1 MKDTA
6 ENTRI
11 QIELICRLEKNRAF
25 TMNVDEFQAS
35 QTDHKLQYIHYLNE
49 NNLPRPCL
57 RSTNTLRNTTGFYQ
71 SLSHDDV
78 TDDLIMSQL
87 AVKGIR
93 VKDPKELALL
103 YPRDEY
109 DAELDVISAVG
120 AYFEVAST
128 RVADLM
134 PMIFEVVFIQDFVKQ
149 LRKALTVKLKLADHP
164 EAAKVCEE
172 YTRDDD
178 DIHQKRMKLVD
189 DRKVLWEALDI
200 LRAS

>member
-6 ENTRI
+6 KNTSI

-25 TMNVDEFQAS
+25 TMNVEEFSTS
-35 QTDHKLQYIHYLNE
+35 QTQHKLDYIHYRNE
-49 NNLPRPCL
+49 NNLSRPVL
-57 RSTNTLRNTTGFYQ
+57 HATNALRNHAGFYQ

-93 VKDPKELALL
+93 VTDPKQLAIL

-128 RVADLM
+128 RVTDFM
-134 PMIFEVVFIQDFVKQ
+134 PMIFEVVFIQDFVKE
-149 LRKALTVKLKLADHP
+149 LRKALTLPLKLANNV
-164 EAAKVCEE
+164 EAAEICER
-172 YTRDDD
+172 YTRDDH
-178 DIHQKRMKLVD
+178 DIHQKRMKLAE
-189 DRKVLWEALDI
+189 DRKVLLKALEI